1 MNILLLAYVATY
13 KYYKQKQIT
22 QSSAS
27 FAVGTLLLT
36 IITILILDILVLLH
50 ISGFNSQLLAEKSI
64 LNNRLIWVFI
74 GFPLIYLIT
83 LIVPKSEKV
92 EKIELTTKQMYL
104 GLVLTFGLLIILFII
119 LVVLINIHNSKII
132 G

>member
-119 LVVLINIHNSKII
+119 LVVLINIHNSKIV